1 MKLQNNE
8 ERENITKH
16 TGVLHE
22 DKMCNEWR
30 AMYNA

>member
-1 MKLQNNE
+1 M
-8 ERENITKH
+8 RENITKH